1 MNTEITEHIKGWVLY
16 DGDCPICLAFVR
28 HLATSLA
35 RRGFKLAPL
44 QTPWAMNRLGLRPG
58 ELPEEMKI
66 LTAQGMVY
74 GGADAVIYLA
84 RSIWWAWP
92 IYILGFLP
100 GTKSFM
106 RLGYRWLAHR
116 RYCVKGGCKS

>member
-1 MNTEITEHIKGWVLY
+1 MNTEITENNKGWVLY

-28 HLATSLA
+28 HLTKPLG

-44 QTPWAMNRLGLRPG
+44 QTHWVMDRLGLRPY
-58 ELPEEMKI
+58 EPPAEMKI
-66 LTAQGMVY
+66 LTAQGKIY
-74 GGADAVIYLA
+74 GGADAIIYLA

-92 IYILGFLP
+92 LFIMTILP
-100 GTKSFM
+100 GGKSLL
-106 RLGYRWLAHR
+106 RLSYRWLARH